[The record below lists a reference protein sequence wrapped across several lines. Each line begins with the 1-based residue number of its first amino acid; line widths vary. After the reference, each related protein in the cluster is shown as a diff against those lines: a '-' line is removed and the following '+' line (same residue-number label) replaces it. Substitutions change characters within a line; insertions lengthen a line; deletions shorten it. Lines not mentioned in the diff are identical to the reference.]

1 MIKCSKI
8 NANQRF
14 RVVRSALTYSTFGFL
29 HRRGCRRQLG
39 AFLQWAKA
47 NCPFTVSL
55 LLTGSGD
62 NLYRPFSPH
71 FTTENLK
78 NRRRRL
84 KGFTTL
90 LSSQNHRKDQD
101 FGVGLYLFSAEWVGY
116 LQAPTQFKFGAQ
128 NDQIPEFR
136 DQAVAPLDWRGCT
149 AWQSSKTELRRM
161 HLSVRGGCT
170 FLPELEDRAQAVHLL
185 TREVSLLCQR

>member
-29 HRRGCRRQLG
+29 HRRGCRRQLA

-62 NLYRPFSPH
+62 NLYRSF
-71 FTTENLK
+71 
-78 NRRRRL
+78 
-84 KGFTTL
+84 
-90 LSSQNHRKDQD
+90 LSS
-101 FGVGLYLFSAEWVGY
+101 LYNSRLEEQKEENFRT
-116 LQAPTQFKFGAQ
+116 LHKF
-128 NDQIPEFR
+128 
-136 DQAVAPLDWRGCT
+136 
-149 AWQSSKTELRRM
+149 ELLESLKRSRIRCG
-161 HLSVRGGCT
+161 SVFFQC
-170 FLPELEDRAQAVHLL
+170 
-185 TREVSLLCQR
+185 